1 MKREKFSDTESEKLK
16 IKLKWRYG
24 ASTSPLISVYEW
36 KEILNCLFSYNTWLN
51 HIIPDTQI
59 NNYYLMK

>member
-51 HIIPDTQI
+51 HIIPDT
-59 NNYYLMK
+59 